1 MPKWKNSNLLDK
13 TGYSLNGLRCAFISE
28 KAIRNE
34 TIGLLIMV
42 LIAVARQAG
51 IWTTAAVFILCLLP
65 ITIELINTSAEILI
79 DMRLG
84 PIFRE
89 EVKMIKDMLS
99 AAVFLSLCIAY
110 GLSFLL
116 IFRPHI

>member
-1 MPKWKNSNLLDK
+1 MPTWKNSNLFDK
-13 TGYSLNGLRCAFISE
+13 TGYSLNGLKCAFISE

-34 TIGLLIMV
+34 SLALCAMV
-42 LIAVARQAG
+42 ALSAISGAG
-51 IWTTAAVFILCLLP
+51 MQKTVCVFILCLLP
-65 ITIELINTSAEILI
+65 IMVELINTSAEILI

-89 EVKMIKDMLS
+89 EVKIVKDMLS
-99 AAVFLSLCIAY
+99 AAVLLSLCIAY

-116 IFRPHI
+116 IFAI